1 MNLPDERPPW
11 FPRIHQAITDGW
23 QHHGPCSQFSL
34 TSDYEEDSQL
44 WRLFATPVHQEV
56 FGGEEDGRTVW
67 TPFTFDFTDLVR
79 GGLFAVPG
87 LVIDYMAVASHN
99 QSEYGC
105 PVLVLKGSCD
115 GEKLVLIVS
124 LDPVPGSE
132 AVEVIDTIREVI
144 REPRQ
149 SGGEEDRRR

>member
-1 MNLPDERPPW
+1 MNRPDERPPW
-11 FPRIHQAITDGW
+11 FHRIHQAITDGW
-23 QHHGPCSQFSL
+23 QHNGPCARIRL
-34 TSDYEEDSQL
+34 TSAFDNDSCV
-44 WRLFATPVHQEV
+44 WRFFASPVHQEV
-56 FGGEEDGRTVW
+56 FGGEEDGRKVW
-67 TPFTFDFTDLVR
+67 TPFTFDFTDLVL

-87 LVIDYMAVASHN
+87 LVIERMNVASHD

-105 PVLVLKGSCD
+105 PTLVLKGSCD
-115 GEKLVLIVS
+115 GDKLVLIVS

-132 AVEVIDTIREVI
+132 AVEVIDTIREII

>member
-1 MNLPDERPPW
+1 MTVERHRPSW
-11 FPRIHQAITDGW
+11 FPLIHQALTDGW

-34 TSDYEEDSQL
+34 TSAFDGDRRL

-87 LVIDYMAVASHN
+87 LVIDHMTVASHN

-115 GEKLVLIVS
+115 GEKLVLHV
-124 LDPVPGSE
+124 
-132 AVEVIDTIREVI
+132 
-144 REPRQ
+144 
-149 SGGEEDRRR
+149 